1 MSVLILLCAII
12 FLLFLTLNKV
22 SPFLALLLVSIGV
35 GLAYGLPFQVLMKS
49 IQTGIGDMLGSM
61 ALILCFG
68 AMQGRLLEKTGVA
81 QVISRFLM
89 RRFGRSK
96 LQWAVLL
103 MGFLVG
109 IPLFYN
115 AGFVILVPFVF
126 TIAAS
131 AGVPL
136 LYVAMP
142 MAASLSVT
150 HGFLP
155 PHPGPV
161 GLAAIFNASIGK
173 TMLLG
178 LLAALPVVWLAGI
191 LFGKRFLNQPPYD
204 RKESES
210 EADTVSLP
218 SPITSIFIALLP
230 ILLIAIPAAILQFIP
245 SGGLIAGCLQ
255 AAGDPVMAMM
265 LSVAIAAYVLGIR
278 RGMTISMLMDQYARA
293 LESIALIMMVI
304 AAGGAFKQ
312 VLTESG
318 VAGEVARMIS
328 GNAFPPL
335 VAGWLVAAAI
345 RVMIGSATVAGLTA
359 AGILAPLVQT
369 SGVSPE
375 LMVLSV
381 GAGSVFCSHVND
393 TGFWM
398 FKEYFGISVKETLL
412 SWTLMESIVSVAGLL
427 MVILLSF
434 SF

>member
-1 MSVLILLCAII
+1 MLVLILLCAILL
-12 FLLFLTLNKV
+12 LLFLTMNKV
-22 SPFLALLLVSIGV
+22 SPFLALMIVTIGV
-35 GLAYGLPFQVLMKS
+35 GLAFGLSFPVLMKA

-68 AMQGRLLEKTGVA
+68 AMQGRLLEKTRVA
-81 QVISRFLM
+81 LVISRFLM
-89 RRFGRSK
+89 HRFGRSK

-131 AGVPL
+131 AGVPI

-161 GLAAIFNASIGK
+161 GLASIFNASIGK

-178 LLAALPVVWLAGI
+178 LLVAIPVVWLAGI
-191 LFGKRFLNQPPYD
+191 LFGKRFLHGPPY
-204 RKESES
+204 K
-210 EADTVSLP
+210 ADQSAINEDPVALP
-218 SPITSIFIALLP
+218 SPAISIGIALLP
-230 ILLIAIPAAILQFIP
+230 ILLIAIPAGLLQLIP
-245 SGGLIAGCLQ
+245 QDQFPAALLQ
-255 AAGDPVMAMM
+255 AIGDPVMAMM
-265 LSVAIAAYVLGIR
+265 ISTAFAAYLLAIR
-278 RGMTISMLMDQYARA
+278 RGMKMSELMDHYSKA
-293 LESIALIMMVI
+293 LESIAMIMMII

-318 VAGEVARMIS
+318 VADEVAKMIS
-328 GNAFPPL
+328 GHGFPPL

-345 RVMIGSATVAGLTA
+345 RIMIGSATVAGLTA
-359 AGILAPLVQT
+359 AGIIAPLVHA

-398 FKEYFGISVKETLL
+398 FKEYFGISVKETIL
-412 SWTLMESIVSVAGLL
+412 SWTIMESIVSVAGLL

>member
-1 MSVLILLCAII
+1 MLVLILLCAILL
-12 FLLFLTLNKV
+12 LLFLTMNKV
-22 SPFLALLLVSIGV
+22 SPFLALMIVTIGV
-35 GLAYGLPFQVLMKS
+35 GLAFGLSFPVLMKA

-81 QVISRFLM
+81 LVISRFLM
-89 RRFGRSK
+89 HRFGRSK

-131 AGVPL
+131 AGVPI

-161 GLAAIFNASIGK
+161 GLASIFNASIGK

-178 LLAALPVVWLAGI
+178 LLVAIPVVWLAGI
-191 LFGKRFLNQPPYD
+191 LFGKRFLHGPPY
-204 RKESES
+204 K
-210 EADTVSLP
+210 ADQSVINEDPAALP
-218 SPITSIFIALLP
+218 SPAISIGIALLP
-230 ILLIAIPAAILQFIP
+230 ILLIAIPAGLLQVIP
-245 SGGLIAGCLQ
+245 QDKFPAALLQ
-255 AAGDPVMAMM
+255 AIGDPVMAMM
-265 LSVAIAAYVLGIR
+265 ISTALAAYLLAIR
-278 RGMTISMLMDQYARA
+278 RGMKMSELMDHYSKA
-293 LESIALIMMVI
+293 LESIAMIMMII

-318 VAGEVARMIS
+318 VADEVAKMIS
-328 GNAFPPL
+328 GHGFPPL

-345 RVMIGSATVAGLTA
+345 RIMIGSATVAGLTA
-359 AGILAPLVQT
+359 AGIIAPLVHA

-398 FKEYFGISVKETLL
+398 FKEYFGISVKETIL
-412 SWTLMESIVSVAGLL
+412 SWTIMESIVSLAGLL

>member
-1 MSVLILLCAII
+1 MSVLILFCAILL
-12 FLLFLTLNKV
+12 LLFLTLNKL
-22 SPFLALLLVSIGV
+22 SPFLALLIVTIGV

-81 QVISRFLM
+81 LVISRFLM

-131 AGVPL
+131 ARVPL

-161 GLAAIFNASIGK
+161 GLAAIFKASIGK

-178 LLAALPVVWLAGI
+178 LLVALPVVWLAGI
-191 LFGKRFLNQPPYD
+191 LFGKRFQHRPAYD
-204 RKESES
+204 KMEIVPDQE
-210 EADTVSLP
+210 EIALP
-218 SPITSIFIALLP
+218 SPLTSIFIALLP
-230 ILLIAIPAAILQFIP
+230 ILLIAVPAALLQVIPAGSSLNTIL
-245 SGGLIAGCLQ
+245 LAL
-255 AAGDPVMAMM
+255 GDPVMAMM

-278 RGMTISMLMDQYARA
+278 RGMKISQLMDHYAKA
-293 LESIALIMMVI
+293 LESIAMIMMVI

-318 VAGEVARMIS
+318 VANEVAGLIS

-335 VAGWLVAAAI
+335 VAGWIVAAAI

-359 AGILAPLVQT
+359 AGILAPLVQS

-398 FKEYFGISVKETLL
+398 FKEYFGISVKETIL
-412 SWTLMESIVSVAGLL
+412 SWTIMESIVSVAGLL

>member
-1 MSVLILLCAII
+1 MLVLILLCAILL
-12 FLLFLTLNKV
+12 LLFLTMNKV
-22 SPFLALLLVSIGV
+22 SPFLALMIVTIGV
-35 GLAYGLPFQVLMKS
+35 GLAFGLSFPVLMKS

-81 QVISRFLM
+81 LVISRFLM
-89 RRFGRSK
+89 HRFGRSK

-131 AGVPL
+131 AGVPI

-161 GLAAIFNASIGK
+161 GLASIFHASIGK

-178 LLAALPVVWLAGI
+178 LLVAIPVVWLAGI
-191 LFGKRFLNQPPYD
+191 LFGKRFLRAPIY
-204 RKESES
+204 K
-210 EADTVSLP
+210 ADDLAINEDPAALP
-218 SPITSIFIALLP
+218 SPAISIGIALLP
-230 ILLIAIPAAILQFIP
+230 ILLIAVPAGLLQVIPQNRSAAQV
-245 SGGLIAGCLQ
+245 LQ
-255 AAGDPVMAMM
+255 AIGDPVMAMM
-265 LSVAIAAYVLGIR
+265 ISTAVAAYLLAIR
-278 RGMTISMLMDQYARA
+278 RGMKMSELMDHYSKA
-293 LESIALIMMVI
+293 LESIAMIMMII

-318 VAGEVARMIS
+318 VADEVAKMIS
-328 GNAFPPL
+328 GHNFPPL

-345 RVMIGSATVAGLTA
+345 RIMIGSATVAGLTA
-359 AGILAPLVQT
+359 AGIIAPLVQT
-369 SGVSPE
+369 TGVSPE

-398 FKEYFGISVKETLL
+398 FKEYFGISVKETIL
-412 SWTLMESIVSVAGLL
+412 SWTIMESIVSVAGLL